1 MVYMLVIQ
9 QFLAKD
15 HGRSNDLLFLLRE
28 VYMKR
33 LKKWKCMFICTL
45 TILIS
50 RINSV
55 SAAVKF
61 NEAQAS
67 KDVKNLLDPVS
78 SFMIVSAIALTVCSI
93 GYSYYTWLGL
103 ETDEKENMPFHK
115 TIKKHV
121 IAFVLFG
128 MGGVILKWFSIS

>member
-1 MVYMLVIQ
+1 
-9 QFLAKD
+9 
-15 HGRSNDLLFLLRE
+15 
-28 VYMKR
+28 MKR
-33 LKKWKCMFICTL
+33 LKKWKYMFICTL

-61 NEAQAS
+61 NQSQATN
-67 KDVKNLLDPVS
+67 DVKNLLDPVS
-78 SFMIVSAIALTVCSI
+78 SFIIAIAVVLTVCSI
-93 GYSYYTWLGL
+93 GYSYFTWLGL
-103 ETDEKENMPFHK
+103 EPEEKENMPFHK

-121 IAFVLFG
+121 IAFILFG